1 MAESHRFVQN
11 RSTITLPHP
20 RNPLKT
26 MHPHHSY
33 RPSPLEIKQLAEF
46 DASLGD
52 SPESEQRR
60 KRIVYL
66 RDALRQMQV
75 LDYWNIR
82 QDELTVG

>member
-1 MAESHRFVQN
+1 
-11 RSTITLPHP
+11 
-20 RNPLKT
+20 